1 MPDATYVS
9 LDDPAARLLAQTE
22 PKLFLARYATPV
34 IIDEVQYAPQLFSLI
49 KMAVDEA
56 PARKGQY
63 WLSGSQQFHMMKN
76 VSESMAGRVGILQLA
91 GLSTREL
98 LGDSAAPPLIER
110 LIDDGRPS
118 LSGSAVFDRIWR
130 GSYPAANVG
139 GRLEPD
145 EFYPSY
151 VQTYLERDV
160 RDLARVG
167 DERAFLMFM
176 RLVAARTGQLVNVS
190 ALADAAD
197 VSTTAARSWLSVLE
211 ASGVIHFLQPLHVN
225 PTKRIVKTAKMYFM
239 DTGLAAWLG
248 GWSSPEVTERGAMA
262 GALLETYV
270 ISEILKSYM
279 NLGRMP
285 LMGFLRDHDGYEVD
299 LLVVENNTVFPIEV
313 KMTATP
319 DARLAKRL
327 QIADKLGLTQ
337 GPGAVVCLTDSR
349 LPLSASVTMV
359 PVGML

>member
-1 MPDATYVS
+1 MPDAAYVS

-22 PKLFLARYATPV
+22 PKLFLARYKPPV

-49 KMAVDEA
+49 KMAVDEN
-56 PARKGQY
+56 PERKGQY

-98 LGDSAAPPLIER
+98 LGDAAAPPLIER
-110 LIDDGRPS
+110 LTDDARPM
-118 LSGSAVFDRIWR
+118 LTGPAVFERIWR
-130 GSYPAANVG
+130 GSYPVANVG
-139 GRLEPD
+139 DRLLPD

-176 RLVAARTGQLVNVS
+176 RLAAARTGQLVNVS
-190 ALADAAD
+190 ALANAAD
-197 VSTTAARSWLSVLE
+197 ISTTAAKSWLSILE
-211 ASGVIHFLQPLHVN
+211 ASGVLRFLEPLHVN
-225 PTKRIVKTAKMYFM
+225 PSKRIVKAAKMYFM

-270 ISEILKSYM
+270 VSEIIKGYL
-279 NLGRMP
+279 NIGRMP
-285 LMGFLRDHDGYEVD
+285 LMGFIRDHDGYEID

-313 KMTATP
+313 KLTATP
-319 DARLAKRL
+319 DVRLAKRL
-327 QIADKLGLTQ
+327 QIADKLGLSQ
-337 GPGAVVCLTDSR
+337 GAGAVVCLTDIR

-359 PVGML
+359 PVGIL